1 MGSSTN
7 YLWFDGVIGNH
18 HAYIILGEDAYYDLS
33 VDYFETIKYVLDNE
47 FQIYNLYNYPGA
59 VLCLN

>member
-7 YLWFDGVIGNH
+7 YLWFDGVIGND
-18 HAYIILGEDAYYDLS
+18 HAYVVLGEEAYYDLS

-47 FQIYNLYNYPGA
+47 FEIYNLYNYPGS